1 MIFSAVSVSAEQ
13 DERLLNALKNC
24 QPYTGYGSL
33 EIKGVSA
40 DYKTQ
45 VVGLDE
51 QNRCVYKKYV
61 TVFDQELCTV
71 CKFTR
76 YHISEIVRT
85 MNTYEVGYNESG
97 EEVNIED
104 VEAIKNTPVVK
115 LWNRYLNDPSICN
128 VEL

>member
-1 MIFSAVSVSAEQ
+1 MIFSTVSVSAEQ

-61 TVFDQELCTV
+61 TVFDQELSTV
-71 CKFTR
+71 CKYTR

-85 MNTYEVGYNESG
+85 MNTYEVGYNEYG
-97 EEVNIED
+97 EEVDIED

-115 LWNRYLNDPSICN
+115 LWNRYLNNPSICN